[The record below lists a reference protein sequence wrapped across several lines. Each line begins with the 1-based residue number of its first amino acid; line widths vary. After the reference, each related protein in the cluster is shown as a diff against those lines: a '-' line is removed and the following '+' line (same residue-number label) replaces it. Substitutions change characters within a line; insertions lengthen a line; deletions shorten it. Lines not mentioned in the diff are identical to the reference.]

1 MPYNLA
7 MNQLTLA
14 LPFALPPPEL
24 APDLIRA
31 MQTPALAA
39 LLSRYTKYQHFT
51 FDSTFRVLPHEAW
64 LAHAAGLAGAP
75 ALEQAD
81 ASVAGAVMRGYGLGQ
96 TEGYWLLLQP
106 VHIQISRNHL
116 LMSDPRQ
123 LALSDAHAR
132 ALFDSAKP
140 YFDEIG
146 LTLLYG
152 DAGTWFLRADDWTSL
167 QTATPDAAIGLNL
180 SDAMPL
186 GESARACRK
195 LQNEVQMLWYEHP
208 ANEERLT
215 RGQSEVNSIWIWGGA
230 PAAGAT
236 PSQSGASGQ
245 PAGTSAASSPLAI
258 GNAPPWMAA
267 LAEPAR
273 RSPDARQAIADGGTV
288 LLGEL
293 IPNGLAGDW
302 AAWLAQM
309 QALEQHWFAPLL
321 AALKD
326 GSLARLTLILTHRN
340 GWHEVSC
347 TKNALRA
354 FWRKHNL
361 NKLLT

>member
-64 LAHAAGLAGAP
+64 LAHAAGQTCAP
-75 ALEQAD
+75 GLGQAD
-81 ASVAGAVMRGYGLGQ
+81 ASVASAVMRGYGLAQ
-96 TEGYWLLLQP
+96 SEGYWLLLQP

-123 LALSDAHAR
+123 LELSDAHAR

-208 ANEERLT
+208 ANAERLA
-215 RGQSEVNSIWIWGGA
+215 RGQAEVNSIWIWGGA
-230 PAAGAT
+230 PATASAAAGSA
-236 PSQSGASGQ
+236 
-245 PAGTSAASSPLAI
+245 AGTGNVGGGPLSI
-258 GNAPPWMAA
+258 GAAPPWMAA

-273 RSPDARQAIADGGTV
+273 RAPDVRQAIADGGTV

-302 AAWLAQM
+302 GAWLAQM

-326 GSLARLTLILTHRN
+326 GSLGRLTLTLSHRN